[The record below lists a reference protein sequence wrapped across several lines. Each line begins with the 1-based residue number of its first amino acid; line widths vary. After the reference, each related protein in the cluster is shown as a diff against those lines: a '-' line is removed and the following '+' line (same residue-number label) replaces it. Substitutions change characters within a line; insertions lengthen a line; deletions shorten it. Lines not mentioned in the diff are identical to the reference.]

1 MITKRTG
8 QLAEGNQAWLKL
20 EKEGKFMGKL
30 SLMERIAED
39 VRIAILM
46 FRKFVRLMYLMVE
59 RSFFVYCSCW
69 VQACWC

>member
-8 QLAEGNQAWLKL
+8 QLAEGITWLKL

-46 FRKFVRLMYLMVE
+46 FCVVRLMYLGRV
-59 RSFFVYCSCW
+59 SFFVYCSCW